1 MNTKVWL
8 CVSLG
13 VLSLGCEDDKKKQQD
28 LVAKTGGSSSA
39 ATASATPAPTPSATA
54 APSASAAAKAPTL
67 AERLKCDKVMPEKS
81 LPGALS
87 NLKIGQP
94 PATCADCG
102 PTCSLVNAANPLEGA
117 SVNFVCNEK
126 YDKATADKKLEE
138 LKKSL
143 KKTQPI
149 TDVGRGGI
157 GGEKDSGLFY
167 EVVVFDD
174 DSDCVVT
181 VDWMRGK
188 RGDAIAAAK
197 FAIAGVK
204 QSDL

>member
-8 CVSLG
+8 FVSFA
-13 VLSLGCEDDKKKQQD
+13 VLSLGCEDDKKKQQE

-39 ATASATPAPTPSATA
+39 ATASATPSATA
-54 APSASAAAKAPTL
+54 APSASAPAKPASL
-67 AERLKCDKVMPEKS
+67 AERLKCDKLMPEKS
-81 LPGALS
+81 LPGPLS

-126 YDKATADKKLEE
+126 YDKANADKKLDE

-143 KKTQPI
+143 KKSQPI

-157 GGEKDSGLFY
+157 GGEKDNGLFY